1 MKKLFLFFAAA
12 SLFFTLEGCKGTGSS
27 TEKDAFDTITE
38 EQISEQDTISA
49 NPIPEEDPVD
59 ESFTVSD
66 LLKKS
71 HGDDVIPYTVRNIKD
86 IKKTFENKGWTISEK
101 KKRIEVWDGGTA
113 DNWEEDY
120 ETLEEYIA
128 DNTKTGTEVTYTLNS
143 NNLSILIIKN
153 PSRPEPDI
161 IINFENKEAKN
172 NFIKELNAA
181 GIYEWYSSKQDSCM
195 GYRIENNCI
204 SISYDC
210 WA

>member
-12 SLFFTLEGCKGTGSS
+12 SLLFTLEGCKGTGSS

-38 EQISEQDTISA
+38 EQIFEQDTITV
-49 NPIPEEDPVD
+49 NPTPEENPVD

-71 HGDDVIPYTVRNIKD
+71 HGDDGIPYRVRNIKD
-86 IKKTFENKGWTISEK
+86 IKKTFEDKGWTISESSK
-101 KKRIEVWDGGTA
+101 TVNYEVGD
-113 DNWEEDY
+113 DDSDE
-120 ETLEEYIA
+120 LEIR
-128 DNTKTGTEVTYTLNS
+128 KGKEVTYTLQC
-143 NNLSILIIKN
+143 NNYEIKLITAHDAILIT
-153 PSRPEPDI
+153 DI